1 MSERMNAL
9 LPNRLPGSVVTGFLG
24 SGKTTLINYLVRQEG
39 LGSTAL
45 IINEFGEIGID
56 NLLVE
61 TAIENTLLLENG
73 CICCSLRGDL
83 IDTISDLFAKVR
95 NEQIPQFS
103 RVLIETT
110 GLADPGP
117 IINSIQ
123 RDKAV
128 IDRCFVDR
136 VITVVDGVQGKAQ
149 TSNCL
154 LYTSAAADE

>member
-1 MSERMNAL
+1 MPERMKAL
-9 LPNRLPGSVVTGFLG
+9 LPNRLPVSVVTGFLG

-83 IDTISDLFAKVR
+83 IDTI
-95 NEQIPQFS
+95 
-103 RVLIETT
+103 
-110 GLADPGP
+110 
-117 IINSIQ
+117 
-123 RDKAV
+123 
-128 IDRCFVDR
+128 
-136 VITVVDGVQGKAQ
+136 
-149 TSNCL
+149 
-154 LYTSAAADE
+154 